1 MSEKVRPVALVTGGA
16 KRLGRSIALSLA
28 RDGWDVALHYGRSAA
43 AAEQTLEELRA
54 LGAQAIGLRAD
65 LDIESEIEELLPRCA
80 RELGEVQC
88 LVNNAA
94 RFEFDTIEQFES
106 ERLRAQMQ
114 TNLVAPLLLARN
126 LHRRQLAQQ
135 APPANAVVINILDQK
150 LFNPNP
156 DYFSYTL
163 SKAALHAATTLMA
176 QALAPLVRCVGV
188 APGITLPSDDQ
199 TEEGFEQ
206 AHRVTPLGRSSTPDE
221 VAQAVCYAARARA
234 LTGTTLLVDGG
245 QHLWPT
251 ERDIMFLAR

>member
-16 KRLGRSIALSLA
+16 KRLGRSIALTLA
-28 RDGWDVALHYGRSAA
+28 QDGWDVALHYGRSAA
-43 AAEQTLEELRA
+43 AAEQTLEELRK
-54 LGAQAIGLRAD
+54 LGAQAIALSAD

-126 LHRRQLAQQ
+126 LHRRQLAQR
-135 APPANAVVINILDQK
+135 APPASAVVINILDQK